1 MKVFESGAMRALEE
15 KAVQAGTSYSELME
29 NAGLAAAQI
38 LREKAA
44 GAYFVILCG
53 KGNNGGDGY
62 VAARHLSSWG
72 AQVCVVLIQGEPET
86 ELANQMFLQINREQI
101 QVLDWKK
108 EPDEI
113 KTQVYGADYV
123 LDAMYGIGFRG
134 SLPENLFPLLD
145 AVETSGAH
153 VLALDLPS
161 GVACDTGEVLGR
173 SMKAAQTV
181 SFTALKPAHLIEPG
195 RSFCGTVTV
204 VPVGISKELLD
215 KETASLF
222 TIEEKDASLL
232 FKQREQN
239 TNKGTYGT
247 LLSVCGSRGMAGAA
261 MLAARAA
268 LRSGVGLLN
277 MAIPAELYPVV
288 AGVLPE
294 PVFTIL
300 EHERN
305 GVICEEDSA
314 ILNQRMLSAS
324 AVLLG
329 CGIGTSAFARSLLRR
344 VAACT
349 SVPLVIDADG
359 INLLAENI
367 DILKTVRV
375 PVVLTPHPGE
385 MARLLHSTTEQVQ
398 AHRLEYAKCFAQE
411 HGVTLVLKGS
421 GTIVANADGRV
432 FVNTTGNPGMAKG
445 GSGDVLAGII
455 ASFIAQGTPPYWAAV
470 FGVFLH
476 GLAGDR
482 CAKRLSQRGM
492 LPSDMI
498 EELPLLF
505 SEFEQ

>member
-15 KAVQAGTSYSELME
+15 KAVQEGTSYLELME

-38 LREKAA
+38 LQEKAA
-44 GAYFVILCG
+44 GAHIVILCG

-62 VAARHLSSWG
+62 VAARHLSHWG
-72 AQVCVVLIQGEPET
+72 ARVCVVLIQGESET
-86 ELANQMFLQINREQI
+86 ELAIQMYHQMDLEQI
-101 QVLDWKK
+101 QVLDWSK
-108 EPDEI
+108 EPDAI
-113 KTQVYGADYV
+113 KTQVYGADYI
-123 LDAMYGIGFRG
+123 LDAVYGIGFRG
-134 SLPENLFPLLD
+134 SLPEFLYPLLD
-145 AVETSGAH
+145 AVETSGAY
-153 VLALDLPS
+153 VMALDLPS
-161 GVACDTGEVLGR
+161 GVSCDIGEVLGR
-173 SMKAAQTV
+173 CIKAAQTV
-181 SFTALKPAHLIEPG
+181 SFTALKPAHLIQPG

-204 VPVGISKELLD
+204 VPVGISQHLME
-215 KETASLF
+215 EASTPLF
-222 TIEEKDASLL
+222 TIEKKDVTLL
-232 FKQREQN
+232 LNQREQN
-239 TNKGTYGT
+239 TNKGSYGT
-247 LLSVCGSRGMAGAA
+247 LLSVCGSKGMAGAA

-277 MAIPAELYPVV
+277 MVLPAELYPVV

-294 PVFTIL
+294 PVFTL
-300 EHERN
+300 
-305 GVICEEDSA
+305 CEEGPNGIIREESA
-314 ILNQRMLSAS
+314 ALLNQKMLSAS

-385 MARLLHSTTEQVQ
+385 MARLLHTTTEQVQ
-398 AHRLEYAKCFAQE
+398 AHRLEYAKHFAKE

-432 FVNTTGNPGMAKG
+432 FINTTGNPGMAKG
-445 GSGDVLAGII
+445 GSGDVLAGMI
-455 ASFIAQGTPPYWAAV
+455 ASLVAQGTPSYWAAV

-492 LPSDMI
+492 LPSDII
-498 EELPLLF
+498 EELPYLF